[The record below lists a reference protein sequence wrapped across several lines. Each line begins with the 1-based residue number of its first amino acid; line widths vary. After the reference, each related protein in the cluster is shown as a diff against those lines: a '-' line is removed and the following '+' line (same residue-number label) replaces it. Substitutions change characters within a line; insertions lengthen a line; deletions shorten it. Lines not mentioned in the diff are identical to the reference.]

1 MSHLKIC
8 ADAEIVELESR
19 NAVLQFD
26 RVRHLAVQSIASEQF
41 LLTEGIILDLH
52 EHATRGIYSDAGQLR
67 DAPVYIQGTQHVPP
81 PHREV
86 LLYLREMVDYV
97 NDNWHRT
104 PLHLCSYLM
113 WRCNWIHPFFD
124 GNGRTTRAISY
135 LVFVARL
142 GYEPGGSPTWVD
154 MIAADKFPYYDA
166 LDAADESLNG
176 KTFDVS
182 AMEALV
188 SRLLAKQLMSIVGAD

>member
-1 MSHLKIC
+1 M
-8 ADAEIVELESR
+8 R
-19 NAVLQFD
+19 Y
-26 RVRHLAVQSIASEQF
+26 LAAKSIASGQF
-41 LLTEGIILDLH
+41 LLTERIVLDLH
-52 EHATRGIYSDAGQLR
+52 EHATRDIYSDAGRLR
-67 DAPVYIQGTQHVPP
+67 DGPVYIQGTQHVPP
-81 PHREV
+81 SHDEV
-86 LLYLREMVDYV
+86 ALHLQEMLDYV
-97 NDNWHRT
+97 NYNWHRT

-166 LDAADESLNG
+166 LDAADASLNG
-176 KTFDVS
+176 KVFDIS
-182 AMEALV
+182 IMESLV
-188 SRLLAKQLMSIVGAD
+188 SQFLAKQLVSIVNDAETSKD